1 MYFPPGEVLFA
12 FKYKL
17 ARMYGVKEVSVDAI
31 LEENLH
37 LMLGS
42 GQAAERPAGRVNSDP
57 DL

>member
-1 MYFPPGEVLFA
+1 
-12 FKYKL
+12 
-17 ARMYGVKEVSVDAI
+17 MYGVKEVSVDAI